1 MSKDVTITARI
12 ESDLDERLAKLAKA
26 QGRSKSWV
34 IEHALNSFVTSELA
48 FIEAVEVGLRDMRE
62 GRVVSHEEVKAR
74 FHARF
79 GKP

>member
-62 GRVVSHEEVKAR
+62 GRVVPHEDAVAR
-74 FHARF
+74 FLARF
-79 GKP
+79 DKP